1 MIDSEPLIDR
11 KNLCLIVIDT
21 NVFEHLLYN
30 EKNIILGDLET
41 KTEEKHINKLLKVL
55 QSQGYQL
62 CMDRQKRI
70 KEEYKHRLIQRIKDS
85 SDERDEIQILRYWIV
100 LHTPHFIDKEINLPL
115 DKILKTIILNDRGE
129 PETTDCIFVHM
140 AALNKCDLVTND
152 SDYTL
157 SEELSQKDRSKQ
169 KTHKNPERRQQSNES
184 YKKRQ
189 QNTSSRMER
198 VKAAIK
204 THLNHEKTDILTS
217 LEAHQV
223 YVYHLEKNSD

>member
-204 THLNHEKTDILTS
+204 THLNHEKTDIARSTS
-217 LEAHQV
+217 SLC
-223 YVYHLEKNSD
+223 LPFRKKF